1 MTFELQ
7 RGSRVGNY
15 ELLVRIGRGGM
26 ASVWVARGRPTPT
39 SPERLV
45 AVKAMLPDLASN
57 MEFRSMFLDEGQ
69 IVRSIDHQNVVHVYE
84 VGQER
89 GILYMAMEWVEG
101 DSLHTLIA
109 EANKRRPIPPEVAV
123 RLISDTAAGLHAA
136 HELRGWDGQLREIVH
151 CDVSPHN
158 ILIGLDGVVKLVDF
172 GVAGAMNQIGT
183 DDELKIRGKFGYMSP
198 EQAQAKQLDRR
209 SDVFSLGI
217 VLFELTTGYRLFRG
231 RDDRHT
237 LELVTWGKIPR
248 PSQVISK
255 YPERLEGI
263 VMKALEREIE
273 RRFQTAEELR
283 DALETYLVEE
293 RILVP
298 AAGVKGLLRKVLGAK
313 IDQRRQQIRASI
325 RALDGSHMKL
335 SLVSDDPVLA
345 DDEAVSVSVSDADA
359 LSNPSFASQPS
370 SSSRG
375 LGAAFLPGDG
385 SSGVQTLSQP
395 SGPPPRSNKFLLIGT
410 ALGIVIA
417 GGGFLALG
425 LRAPEPQ
432 VKEAGPIAAG
442 SAPKPAW
449 PAAAPNQGAAAPQPA
464 NGLSIDSL
472 PEDPGA
478 GGRPGFGFVPRR
490 PDSPKTPEQLQRDME
505 ALRVPKSGDVAKVT
519 LTEEDRVSELAK
531 SVKLDDKTESS
542 GAHAP
547 SSGSD
552 FDRAAAQAALGRAAG
567 MVGMCHRPGGDSGP
581 GKVLVTF
588 GPNGRAQNVTVQGIS
603 GPVADCVATQFRN
616 TKIAPFSGDPVTV
629 GKGFVIP
636 D

>member
-1 MTFELQ
+1 
-7 RGSRVGNY
+7 
-15 ELLVRIGRGGM
+15 
-26 ASVWVARGRPTPT
+26 
-39 SPERLV
+39 
-45 AVKAMLPDLASN
+45 MLPDLASN

-198 EQAQAKQLDRR
+198 EQAQAKPLDRR

-345 DDEAVSVSVSDADA
+345 DEEAVSVSVSDADA
-359 LSNPSFASQPS
+359 LSNPSFASQPSS

-395 SGPPPRSNKFLLIGT
+395 SGPPPRSNKFLLLGT

-425 LRAPEPQ
+425 LRTPQPQ
-432 VKEAGPIAAG
+432 VKEAGPVAATS

-449 PAAAPNQGAAAPQPA
+449 PAAAPDKGGTAPQMV
-464 NGLSIDSL
+464 NGLPIDSL

-478 GGRPGFGFVPRR
+478 GGRPGFLPPRPGAPAR
-490 PDSPKTPEQLQRDME
+490 TPEQLQRDIE
-505 ALRVPKSGDVAKVT
+505 ALRVPPKTNDVAKVT
-519 LTEEDRVSELAK
+519 LTEEDRVSDMAR
-531 SVKLDDKTESS
+531 SVKLDDKSES
-542 GAHAP
+542 AP
-547 SSGSD
+547 AQATNSGSD
-552 FDRAAAQAALGRAAG
+552 FDRGAAQTALGRAAS
-567 MVGMCHRPGGDSGP
+567 MVAMCHRPGGDSGP

-616 TKIAPFSGDPVTV
+616 AKIAPFTGDPVTV